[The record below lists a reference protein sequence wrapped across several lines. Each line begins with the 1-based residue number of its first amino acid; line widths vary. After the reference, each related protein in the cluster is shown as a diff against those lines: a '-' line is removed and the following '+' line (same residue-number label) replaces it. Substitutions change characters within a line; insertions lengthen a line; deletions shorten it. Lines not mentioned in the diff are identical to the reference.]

1 MRTRLKALVWLW
13 MGGCLA
19 VAVSGSD
26 YGEQAPLKAIVAP
39 SLEVTTGGGYAEGR
53 IWDGVEEREETF
65 EMAELMRRQSSLPS
79 LVVGYLVPQVDPC
92 NAPLVDWFRV
102 VVDDLQGAGILAG
115 ANITIVRGVTA
126 NQRPLQGQLATDM
139 ATGQNAIGFL
149 GVDSSFA
156 EDGAYG
162 ASVYHIPLC
171 DGSTLSRSL
180 SLSSVYSTYFRT
192 IPDFLQ
198 RVLAGTKFI
207 RSQNWMRY
215 TALVGYTYDS
225 ETLNAL
231 PQEDLK
237 RASLE
242 LFVPALEQGHPDY
255 TPQLQRIKNSGMSIL
270 QCDMDGPTLAAVLT
284 IASNLNMINRNYV
297 WIIPGDAYDF
307 IIRTNV
313 TLVPL
318 MEGAIV
324 ISSIRGRGPVWDSL
338 VSRWRTPAFMERYPL
353 LQQYATPPSHYL
365 PFHTC
370 LDLLLRGY
378 DRLLHQNNNQTLQD
392 LAAGWKGSVLPRV
405 DVPRNFT
412 FPDYQTITGV
422 VSFNGNTRV
431 GHFTYSYIANGV
443 LIDFATSIGDAAM
456 NFSAPV
462 LYFGSTTIP
471 PDTISGDHDDE
482 SHFWMIHVVL
492 PITVC
497 FGTFILVG
505 AGVAFWRW
513 KRHKR
518 QRELPP
524 TKPLGHFPKLDTRG
538 PAQKAMEILQE
549 SKDPAKKRKLS
560 AKEIDFIIDV
570 LNSGGAFNP
579 NLDRMEGA
587 EGAKVDAETR
597 AWVLDILA
605 ASPSSHGPNGMVA
618 PVSRQSSDSANN
630 VDPRRMSKGAGM
642 EKGGSQSERS
652 RSSIADGVAS
662 AGTTPS
668 GFELGVL
675 RQRRGSLMGS
685 TGRRVSIRPQDSIES
700 TRSGLFSS
708 HPLEECPSQEIPTQ
722 SIPTDLD
729 LIDQVKIMD
738 YLTVWYHSW
747 NFDMFQFA
755 EMTNGHPLYYS
766 GVYLVQSSQALGQL
780 QLDMEKF
787 KRWILLMEAEYH
799 PHPYHNAIHAA
810 DVLHALNYLLL
821 EDPLAVHYT
830 PLEVL
835 ALLMG
840 AVGHDI
846 DHPGF
851 NNNFLVKSHHPWAI
865 LYCDSS
871 VLELHHC
878 AHLFS
883 MTLSS
888 PWNIFA
894 DLTNDEYDEL
904 RRVVIRVILATD
916 MGKHFEYI
924 NKFKSKITA
933 GQLVK
938 LDQIPENRIV
948 IAEIA
953 MKCSDLCNPTKT
965 FALSSKWTEAVMEEF
980 YRQGDKERELG
991 LPISQFMDRSN
1002 TNVPKCQ
1009 IGFIDILVAPLY
1021 DAWNTFH
1028 ANEEKTAKIVREIGK
1043 NRSKWVGLTLSQT
1056 ISPQQQQQQQG
1067 GGQSM
1072 AGASNHGLAQSA
1084 VSIASRNPTRQTSAQ
1099 QQGQG
1104 LPSLSGS
1111 SGGLAPP
1118 SSGSLNQ
1125 STLDNLPSL
1134 PVLPL
1139 GASRPPR
1146 TPTGSLGRVGNNRIS
1161 DTVADIRDKGGII
1174 MNTGDVKIDG
1184 QPMAHLLLLDGADDK
1199 V

>member
-13 MGGCLA
+13 LGGCLA
-19 VAVSGSD
+19 VAASGSD
-26 YGEQAPLKAIVAP
+26 YGEQAPLKATVAR
-39 SLEVTTGGGYAEGR
+39 SLEVATSGGHAEGR
-53 IWDGVEEREETF
+53 IWDSVAEREEAL
-65 EMAELMRRQSSLPS
+65 EMAKLMRRQSALPS
-79 LVVGYLVPQVDPC
+79 LVVGYILPDVDAS
-92 NAPLVDWFRV
+92 NGPLVDWFRV

-115 ANITIVRGVTA
+115 ANITIMRGVTA

-149 GVDSSFA
+149 GVSSSFA
-156 EDGAYG
+156 EDAAYG
-162 ASVYHIPLC
+162 AGVYHIPLC

-180 SLSSVYSTYFRT
+180 SLSNLYSTYFRT
-192 IPDFLQ
+192 IPDFMQ
-198 RVLAGTKFI
+198 RILAGMKFI
-207 RSQNWMRY
+207 RSQKWMRY
-215 TALVGYTYDS
+215 TALIGYTYDS
-225 ETLNAL
+225 ETLSAL

-237 RASLE
+237 RAALE
-242 LFVPALEQGHPDY
+242 MFVPALEQGHPDY
-255 TPQLQRIKNSGMSIL
+255 TPQLQRIKDSGMSIL
-270 QCDMDGPTLAAVLT
+270 QCDLDGPTLAAVLT
-284 IASNLNMINRNYV
+284 IASDLDMINRNYV
-297 WIIPGDAYDF
+297 WIIQGDAYDF

-313 TLVPL
+313 TLAPL

-324 ISSIRGRGPVWDSL
+324 IGSIRGQGPVWDSL
-338 VSRWRTPAFMERYPL
+338 VSRWKTPTFMERYPL
-353 LQQYATPPSHYL
+353 LQQYATPPSDYL

-378 DRLLHQNNNQTLQD
+378 DRLLRQNHNLTLQD
-392 LAAGWKGSVLPRV
+392 LAAGWKGSVVPRV
-405 DVPRNFT
+405 DIPRNFT
-412 FPDYQTITGV
+412 FLDYQTITGV
-422 VSFNGNTRV
+422 VTFNGNTRV
-431 GHFTYSYIANGV
+431 GQFTYSYIANGV
-443 LIDFATSIGDAAM
+443 LTDFATSFGDAAM

-471 PDTISGDHDDE
+471 PDTISGDHDHDAAE
-482 SHFWMIHVVL
+482 SRFWKMRVVL

-497 FGTFILVG
+497 FGIFVLVG
-505 AGVAFWRW
+505 TGVVFWRW

-518 QRELPP
+518 LQELPP
-524 TKPLGHFPKLDTRG
+524 KKPLGHFPKLDTRG

-570 LNSGGAFNP
+570 LNSGGAFSP
-579 NLDRMEGA
+579 NLDRMEGT

-605 ASPSSHGPNGMVA
+605 ASPSSHGPNGIVA

-630 VDPRRMSKGAGM
+630 GDPRRMSKGLGM

-652 RSSIADGVAS
+652 RTSIADGVAS
-662 AGTTPS
+662 TGTTPS
-668 GFELGVL
+668 GFEMGML
-675 RQRRGSLMGS
+675 RQRRGSLLGS
-685 TGRRVSIRPQDSIES
+685 GGRRVSIRLQDSIES
-700 TRSGLFSS
+700 TRSALFSS
-708 HPLEECPSQEIPTQ
+708 RPLGECRSEESPAQ

-747 NFDMFQFA
+747 NFDMFQFS

-766 GVYLVQSSQALGQL
+766 GVYLAQSSQALGQL

-821 EDPLAVHYT
+821 EDPVAVHYT

-933 GQLVK
+933 GQLIK

-1028 ANEEKTAKIVREIGK
+1028 ANDEKTAKIVREIGK

-1056 ISPQQQQQQQG
+1056 IGPQQGQQAA
-1067 GGQSM
+1067 SM
-1072 AGASNHGLAQSA
+1072 AGASNYGLAQSA
-1084 VSIASRNPTRQTSAQ
+1084 VSIASRNPTRQTNVQ
-1099 QQGQG
+1099 QY

-1125 STLDNLPSL
+1125 STLDGLPSL
-1134 PVLPL
+1134 PGLPL
-1139 GASRPPR
+1139 GTSRPPR
-1146 TPTGSLGRVGNNRIS
+1146 TPTGSLGRPGNIRVS
-1161 DTVADIRDKGGII
+1161 DTVADIRDKGGVI
-1174 MNTGDVKIDG
+1174 MNTGDVTIDG
-1184 QPMAHLLLLDGADDK
+1184 QPMAHLLMLDGADEK